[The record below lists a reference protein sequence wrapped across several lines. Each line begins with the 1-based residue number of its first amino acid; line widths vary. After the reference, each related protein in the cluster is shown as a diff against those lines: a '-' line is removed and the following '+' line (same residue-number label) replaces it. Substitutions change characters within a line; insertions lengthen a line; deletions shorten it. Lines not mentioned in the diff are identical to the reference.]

1 MATKTEILALING
14 IGTGSPNSASEMRD
28 LLTAMMDPPIGTIR
42 MRDVSNAYI
51 TANFDGTGKG
61 INEELGY
68 AILNGQNGTRNWN
81 DRTLLAYGTS
91 NLVMGAQKGS
101 NTHTLLKAE
110 LPSYNLELPVQNISS
125 GSPGNN
131 VQGTGSS
138 NPSGTALIPLGGS
151 GTAFS
156 IENKSIVTLVTMF
169 IGYD

>member
-1 MATKTEILALING
+1 MATRAEKLAMIAA
-14 IGTGSPNSASEMRD
+14 IGTGEPNTALEIRNI
-28 LLTAMMDPPIGTIR
+28 LTALLDPPIGTIR

-68 AILNGQNGTRNWN
+68 AILNGENGTRNWN

-110 LPSYNLELPVQNISS
+110 LPSYNLELPLQNISS
-125 GSPGNN
+125 GSVGNN

-138 NPSGTALIPLGGS
+138 NPSGNALIPLGGS

>member
-1 MATKTEILALING
+1 MATRAEKLAMIAA
-14 IGTGSPNSASEMRD
+14 IGTGEPNTALEIRNI
-28 LLTAMMDPPIGTIR
+28 LTALLDPPIGTIR
-42 MRDVSNAYI
+42 MRDVSNEYI
-51 TANFDGTGKG
+51 TTNFDGTGLG

-68 AILNGQNGTRNWN
+68 AILNGNNGTRNWN
-81 DRTLLAYGTS
+81 DRIPLAYGTS

-125 GSPGNN
+125 GSAGNN
-131 VQGTGSS
+131 VQGTGATASG
-138 NPSGTALIPLGGS
+138 GTALIPLGGS

>member
-1 MATKTEILALING
+1 MATRAEKLAMIAA
-14 IGTGSPNSASEMRD
+14 IGTGEPNTALEIRNI
-28 LLTAMMDPPIGTIR
+28 LTALLDPPIGTIR

-68 AILNGQNGTRNWN
+68 AILNGNNGTRNWN
-81 DRTLLAYGTS
+81 DRIPLAYGTS

-110 LPSYNLELPVQNISS
+110 LPSYNLELPLQNISS
-125 GSPGNN
+125 GSGGNN
-131 VQGTGSS
+131 VQGTGSL
-138 NPSGTALIPLGGS
+138 NPSGNALIPLGGS